1 MKNRPSEVSS
11 QKVPHF
17 VSPCCRSVLIRNDSQ
32 LMCRDCGSKFLIEDG
47 LYKFSVEESQHGELS
62 TLEMKNLV
70 EKARSYGWKRAL
82 EDIDIPEKEKISSLI
97 YDPRRR
103 TSVSLLAGLG
113 GKVLDFGCGYGGVT
127 IALSKIFDEVVSL
140 DGAEGRVSFLNV
152 MRQQEEMANVTTVCH
167 MDVLNL
173 PFPDDYFDAIVLVGV
188 LEYLP
193 ETVSN
198 DTISVAHRKCL
209 ESFFRVLRPGGRM
222 LVHTKNRF
230 GWQFLMGGKDHSGLR
245 FAPVLPIQLADWI
258 LRLKGRGSYRIINYS
273 YSGYIKLFSRAGFKT
288 PKLYWPYPGY
298 QAPYHIIDLSGN
310 ISGQLKEFISGKVS
324 YFKYVIFQILSLVK
338 ILKRVVPYYTLVAI
352 KPADD
357 GH

>member
-1 MKNRPSEVSS
+1 MKNQPRETLSHNIL
-11 QKVPHF
+11 HF
-17 VSPCCRSVLIRNDSQ
+17 VSPCCRASLLRNASELICDA
-32 LMCRDCGSKFLIEDG
+32 CGSKFLIEDG
-47 LYKFSVEESQHGELS
+47 LYKFHVEESQHGELS
-62 TLEMKNLV
+62 TSEMMSIVKR
-70 EKARSYGWKRAL
+70 ARSHGWKRAL
-82 EDIDIPEKEKISSLI
+82 EDINISERERVSSLI
-97 YDPRRR
+97 HDPRRR
-103 TSVSLLAGLG
+103 TSVNLLAGLG

-127 IALSKIFDEVVSL
+127 VALAQIFDEVVSL

-152 MRQQEEMANVTTVCH
+152 MRQQEEMTNVTTVCH

-193 ETVSN
+193 ETVSS
-198 DTISVAHRKCL
+198 DTISVAHRRCL

-245 FAPVLPIQLADWI
+245 FAPVLPIPLADWI

-273 YSGYIKLFSRAGFKT
+273 YSGYIKLFCRAGFKE

-298 QAPYHIIDLSGN
+298 QAPYHVIDLSAN
-310 ISGQLKEFISGKVS
+310 ISGQLKEFISSKVS
-324 YFKYVIFQILSLVK
+324 YFKYVIFQILALMK
-338 ILKRVVPYYTLVAI
+338 ILKRVVPYYTLVVA
-352 KPADD
+352 KPADN